1 MKASEIVAAVD
12 RLVADLGTIRQALD
26 SQLTDLSERAQ
37 AQSVIAFH
45 LGTIRQGV
53 IEVEAD
59 TVRLQAGAAALDGN
73 GAAPAAPKAAPAARK
88 RSRKKR

>member
-53 IEVEAD
+53 LEVEAD

-73 GAAPAAPKAAPAARK
+73 GAAPAPKVAARK